1 MEKTINS
8 FEVRRS
14 FGKLVQ
20 NVAAHGDKI
29 IVERHGT
36 PVAVLVPMEVY
47 EQWKRSRERFF
58 ELLEIGQNNAS
69 FTPEEADN
77 LALEVVAEIR
87 QQKRAT

>member
-20 NVAAHGDKI
+20 NVATHGDKI

-36 PVAVLVPMEVY
+36 PVAVLVPVEVY

-58 ELLEIGQNNAS
+58 ELLEMGQNNANL
-69 FTPEEADN
+69 TPEAADN
-77 LALEVVAEIR
+77 LALEVVEEIR
-87 QQKRAT
+87 QQKRAI

>member
-20 NVAAHGDKI
+20 DVAARGDKI

-36 PVAVLVPMEVY
+36 PVAVLVPLEVY

-58 ELLEIGQNNAS
+58 ELLEMGQRNANLS
-69 FTPEEADN
+69 PEAADT
-77 LALEVVAEIR
+77 LALEAVQAIR
-87 QQKRAT
+87 QQKRDV

>member
-36 PVAVLVPMEVY
+36 PVAVLVPIEVY

-58 ELLEIGQNNAS
+58 ELLEMGQHNAHL
-69 FTPEEADN
+69 TPEEADN
-77 LALEVVAEIR
+77 LALEVVEEIR